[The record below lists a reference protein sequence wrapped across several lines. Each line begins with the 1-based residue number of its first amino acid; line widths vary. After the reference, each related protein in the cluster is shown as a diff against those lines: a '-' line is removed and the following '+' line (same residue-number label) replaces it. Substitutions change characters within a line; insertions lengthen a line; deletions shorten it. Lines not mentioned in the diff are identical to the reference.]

1 MIHCSS
7 LGTQGH
13 HFVPEACFLRD
24 VVEAMSVG
32 IFQELSNTENIMAMF
47 SMRPTTWTAKKGCK
61 EATRGEAKGE
71 TNFCPLYLQ

>member
-7 LGTQGH
+7 FGTQGH
-13 HFVPEACFLRD
+13 HFVPEPCFPTN
-24 VVEAMSVG
+24 VAEGMSVR
-32 IFQELSNTENIMAMF
+32 FLEELSNTENIMAIF

-71 TNFCPLYLQ
+71 NSFWHLYLV